1 MSEKENQGSLFGKAA
16 EGYQPEEL
24 TSGNGESDSDAEL
37 QEVPEKE
44 NNNPEDNA
52 DNSSSEDDRSN
63 YIPDDSDDEVPG
75 DGVPPDAQ
83 EYIDHPVKNVPGT
96 PGVINTE
103 EESSR
108 MQAECQQKPVP
119 LMPEKE
125 QIPDKL
131 DENIISKIDTLL
143 ETYQHLADD
152 QKKIHADIQKLIQE
166 LAENNAKLNSNLNN
180 MPVFVKNHVDFMFKD
195 YFEKVVKNFNAMKKA
210 SFVWYKNM
218 DNEKSEAA
226 KKIYSSAKLV
236 PYTLALVC
244 ICLVAIIIK

>member
-131 DENIISKIDTLL
+131 DENTFSKIDTLL
-143 ETYQHLADD
+143 ETYQHLA
-152 QKKIHADIQKLIQE
+152 E
-166 LAENNAKLNSNLNN
+166 
-180 MPVFVKNHVDFMFKD
+180 
-195 YFEKVVKNFNAMKKA
+195 
-210 SFVWYKNM
+210 
-218 DNEKSEAA
+218 
-226 KKIYSSAKLV
+226 
-236 PYTLALVC
+236 
-244 ICLVAIIIK
+244 

>member
-1 MSEKENQGSLFGKAA
+1 MTVMMKFLETVFL
-16 EGYQPEEL
+16 
-24 TSGNGESDSDAEL
+24 
-37 QEVPEKE
+37 
-44 NNNPEDNA
+44 
-52 DNSSSEDDRSN
+52 R
-63 YIPDDSDDEVPG
+63 
-75 DGVPPDAQ
+75 DAQ

-166 LAENNAKLNSNLNN
+166 LAENNSKLNGNLNN
-180 MPVFVKNHVDFMFKD
+180 MPVLVKNHVDFMFKD